1 MDRSVLEGDPHSVL
15 EGMIIA
21 AYAIGANQ
29 GYIYVR
35 AEYPLAVKH
44 LKIAI
49 EQARERDFLGKN
61 ILGTGFDFDIELK
74 QGAGAFV
81 CGEETA
87 LIASIEGERGMPRS
101 KPPFPANKG
110 LWGKPTNINNVETF
124 ANVPQII
131 LKGAEWYAG
140 FGTEKSKGTK
150 VFALTGKIK
159 RPGLIEVPMGI
170 PLKEIIFDIGGGVA
184 DGTKFKAVQT
194 GGPSGGCIPAEL
206 IDTSVDYES
215 LTAAGTMMGSG
226 GMVVMDNANCM
237 VEMARFF

>member
-101 KPPFPANKG
+101 KPPF
-110 LWGKPTNINNVETF
+110 L
-124 ANVPQII
+124 QI
-131 LKGAEWYAG
+131 KG
-140 FGTEKSKGTK
+140 FGENRR
-150 VFALTGKIK
+150 I
-159 RPGLIEVPMGI
+159 
-170 PLKEIIFDIGGGVA
+170 
-184 DGTKFKAVQT
+184 
-194 GGPSGGCIPAEL
+194 
-206 IDTSVDYES
+206 
-215 LTAAGTMMGSG
+215 
-226 GMVVMDNANCM
+226 
-237 VEMARFF
+237 